1 METFKRS
8 LDDFHVFDETNRLS
22 GGSDAAASAT
32 DDDDDADDKEAD
44 DESTSSR
51 PGAWITVEE
60 LSDDPFAEPE
70 WEGDDDE
77 LVRAQVQ
84 EMLRAKR
91 EARGDDGVDDDDA
104 AAAADKEQRRRF
116 EAEEAKKRKEAEED
130 EESQSTATVTAD
142 DSYDGVAEDR

>member
-8 LDDFHVFDETNRLS
+8 LDDFHVFDETNRRS

-32 DDDDDADDKEAD
+32 DDDDADDKEAD

-91 EARGDDGVDDDDA
+91 EARGDDGLSTTTT
-104 AAAADKEQRRRF
+104 RRRRRTKSSGGGSRRRRRRR
-116 EAEEAKKRKEAEED
+116 EKKEED